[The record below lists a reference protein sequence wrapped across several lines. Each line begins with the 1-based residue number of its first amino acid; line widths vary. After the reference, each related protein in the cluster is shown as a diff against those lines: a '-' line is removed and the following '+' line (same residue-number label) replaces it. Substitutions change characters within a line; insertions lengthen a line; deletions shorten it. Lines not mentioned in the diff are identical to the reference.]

1 MRRLIA
7 CVGWLF
13 VLAACGNSPEA
24 IQTAAAQTQA
34 GVTAAAVAQAQ
45 TATAAAPT
53 ATASPSATPSATA
66 SPLPTST
73 PTASPTASA
82 SPSATFTPEP
92 SITPT
97 TTAAPTATPSLP
109 PPLPSPTATPD
120 LVGTIRQV
128 QGYLDDLWDQG
139 VDALRLYD
147 KGGTFDCPRFLG
159 NYDAIVARRN
169 LTVPAEQAAAYALY
183 LEGLNR
189 FFAGNDAVHT
199 ACGTAHTETRLV
211 TKQNMPSLA
220 FSTATGGVSEARHY
234 LAQALTALGVTP

>member
-1 MRRLIA
+1 MRRL
-7 CVGWLF
+7 F
-13 VLAACGNSPEA
+13 VCALLLLTLAACGNSPAA
-24 IQTAAAQTQA
+24 IQTAIAQTRVPQQA
-34 GVTAAAVAQAQ
+34 TALAQAQ

-53 ATASPSATPSATA
+53 ATASPSATSSATA
-66 SPLPTST
+66 SPVPPST
-73 PTASPTASA
+73 PTSSPTASA
-82 SPSATFTPEP
+82 SPSATPTPAP

-97 TTAAPTATPSLP
+97 TTATPTATPSLP
-109 PPLPSPTATPD
+109 PPLPSATATPD

-139 VDALRLYD
+139 IDALLQYD